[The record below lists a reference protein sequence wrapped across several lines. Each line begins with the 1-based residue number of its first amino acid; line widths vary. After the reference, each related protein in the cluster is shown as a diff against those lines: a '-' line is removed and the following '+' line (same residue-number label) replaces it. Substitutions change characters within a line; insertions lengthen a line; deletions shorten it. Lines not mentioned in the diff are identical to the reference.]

1 MTQCGYTAGIWWW
14 ILTSVRGAVINPSET
29 GQFQFM
35 FLRLSATLALCVSI
49 TQLAISANASAAD
62 GDSPETAIAEFY
74 RLMSFEAGSRPDY
87 DRIRSLLA
95 DDAVLLMSASP
106 ESIELIDADESIR
119 RIRQKTEE
127 SGLGDYGFLA
137 TPRNINCRVA
147 NATAHCVT
155 VVEVQYPGLDV
166 QPVVSTDLT
175 TLEKQEGRWLATSS
189 AMFVSVPDV
198 EPPSILSFPVKRSGP
213 TPTEGRKWDRP
224 LPFLAQ
230 KVMDLGYDLPEP
242 FGISIIPV
250 MMRQD
255 MDLDNL
261 AISLT
266 GGPLRDI
273 DIVNFAG
280 TSVDSTTLQ
289 IKLDAWLFPFMNAF
303 ASVGYVD
310 GGASVPVAVLGTDF
324 MDFLGL
330 GARCDGGVLEP
341 DMCQRTLVGDFDTS
355 YRGESYTAGF
365 TLATGWKNMFVAIP
379 VSYTVTHLD
388 DGKKPEAFNVSPRVG
403 VNSDTGGWGVISTY
417 IGATYL
423 DSENVVTGEFTFDTS
438 DSGVPE
444 LGDTTTIDYQVDQ
457 SSKDKWNYLIG
468 FNWNVSKKWSA
479 MAEAGFGGSRSN
491 FISSFTYRF

>member
-1 MTQCGYTAGIWWW
+1 MMSPR
-14 ILTSVRGAVINPSET
+14 ILPA
-29 GQFQFM
+29 
-35 FLRLSATLALCVSI
+35 LALCASI
-49 TQLAISANASAAD
+49 AQPAISANATAAD
-62 GDSPETAIAEFY
+62 SDSPESVIAEFY
-74 RLMSFEAGSRPDY
+74 RLISFEAGSRPDY

-95 DDAVLLMSASP
+95 DDAVLLTNVSP
-106 ESIELIDADESIR
+106 ETIELIGADESIR
-119 RIRQKTEE
+119 RIRQKIEE
-127 SGLGDYGFLA
+127 SGLGDYGFLS
-137 TPRNINCRVA
+137 TPENINCQVA
-147 NATAHCVT
+147 NVTAYCVT

-166 QPVVSTDLT
+166 PPVVSTDLT

-189 AMFVSVPDV
+189 AMYVTVPDV
-198 EPPSILSFPVKRSGP
+198 APPSILSFPVKRSGP

-230 KVMDLGYDLPEP
+230 KVVDLGYDLPEP

-250 MMRQD
+250 TMRQD

-273 DIVNFAG
+273 DIVDFAG

-289 IKLDAWLFPFMNAF
+289 IKLDAWLFPFMNVF

-310 GGASVPVAVLGTDF
+310 GSANVPVAVQGTDF

-330 GARCDGGVLEP
+330 GARCDGGGLEP
-341 DMCQRTLVGDFDTS
+341 DMCQRTLLGDFDTS

-388 DGKKPEAFNVSPRVG
+388 DGKKPEAYNVSPRLG
-403 VNSDTGGWGVISTY
+403 VNSDAGSWGVISTY

-423 DSENVVTGEFTFDTS
+423 YSENVVTGEFTFDSS

-444 LGDTTTIDYQVDQ
+444 IGDTTTIDYEVDQ
-457 SSKDKWNYLIG
+457 SNKDKWNYLIG
-468 FNWNVSKKWSA
+468 FNWNVSKTWSA